1 MAIVTFKP
9 VCECEYIFKHIKFDF
24 KQKPQIRVYA
34 ADDETNGTHELC
46 CLLQY
51 NIDPEICPNCGKV
64 IRGFK
69 IPVIRGDELVY
80 NEDERE

>member
-1 MAIVTFKP
+1 MIVNFKP
-9 VCECEYIFKHIKFDF
+9 VCECGYIFKHIKFDF

-34 ADDETNGTHELC
+34 ADDETNDTHELR

>member
-9 VCECEYIFKHIKFDF
+9 VCECGHIFKHIKFDF
-24 KQKPQIRVYA
+24 KQKPQIMVYA
-34 ADDETNGTHELC
+34 ADDETNDTHKLR
-46 CLLQY
+46 CLLRD
-51 NIDPEICPNCGKV
+51 NIDPEICPNCGNV